1 MIERLPKDK
10 TTSTLYI
17 SNSVGRKMGRA
28 FESQGF
34 KPWSGQ
40 VKN

>member
-1 MIERLPKDK
+1 MVERLLKDK
-10 TTSTLYI
+10 TTSTPYI
-17 SNSVGRKMGRA
+17 SKSVGGKMGRS

-40 VKN
+40 VKD